1 MGNAAVLEDNKTF
14 LRAMAKW
21 VQDWQ
26 NERIS
31 NYEHFFRPVKQPLHF
46 VLTSI
51 FQSDTLERRY
61 GQYRQMSGGRL
72 LIGLKNATL
81 SKAII
86 KIKSL
91 LKKRNRYTVFHLS
104 NATLQKMPHK
114 QSEKVI

>member
-1 MGNAAVLEDNKTF
+1 MGNAAVLGDNKPF

-91 LKKRNRYTVFHLS
+91 LKKGIDIPYFLFLTPPS
-104 NATLQKMPHK
+104 
-114 QSEKVI
+114 